1 MLGLIMKTYQHW
13 IDGAP
18 VAPSSGQW
26 LDTVDPYRNEAW
38 ARVARGNDE
47 DVSRAVESAWH
58 AMHEGPWS
66 RMTATERGKVL
77 RRIGDLLA
85 EHRHAQRLAEVE
97 SRDNG
102 KILAEMRGQLAAI
115 PEHWHYFAGL
125 ADKIEGA
132 VVPVDKADT
141 LAMTYR
147 EPVGV
152 VAALTA
158 WNSPLMFFTIKCA
171 PALAAGC
178 SVVLKPS
185 EFASV
190 SSLELAALTKE
201 AGLPDGVIN
210 VVTGLGQE
218 VGAPL
223 IDHPRIAKVTF
234 TGSDVTG
241 ARVYQAAAKSLK
253 RVAMELGGKSP
264 NIVFEDANL
273 DLACVGAVSGIFGA
287 AGQMCTAGSR
297 LLVQN
302 SIREEFTEKLVERA
316 RKLTLGDPMRPD
328 TDVGPIA
335 TVPQFEKVLHY
346 IEVAQAE
353 GARCLLGGGP
363 AKGVG
368 LEGRQFIEPT
378 IFTDVSN
385 KMRIAQEEVFGPV
398 LSIIGFDTEEEAVQL
413 GNDVIYGLAA
423 GVWTRDVG
431 RAIRMSKALK
441 AGMVWVNTYRSYSVM
456 VPVGGM
462 KQSGLGRE
470 GGIEAV
476 NEYLETKSVM
486 ISTSSAMPANPF
498 VQR

>member
-1 MLGLIMKTYQHW
+1 MKTYEHW
-13 IDGAP
+13 IDGAFVRP
-18 VAPSSGQW
+18 AGGEW
-26 LDTVDPYRNEAW
+26 FDTVDPYRGEAW
-38 ARVARGNDE
+38 ARIARGNE
-47 DVSRAVESAWH
+47 ADVDRAVAAARR

-66 RMTATERGKVL
+66 RMSASARGNVL

-85 EHRHAQRLAEVE
+85 ESRNAQHLAELE

-102 KILAEMRGQLAAI
+102 KILAEMHQQLEYL
-115 PEHWHYFAGL
+115 PQHWYYFAGL
-125 ADKIEGA
+125 ADKVEGS
-132 VVPVDKADT
+132 VIPVDKADM

-185 EFASV
+185 EFTSA

-210 VVTGLGQE
+210 VVTGFGQE
-218 VGAPL
+218 AGSALVEHR
-223 IDHPRIAKVTF
+223 DVAKITF
-234 TGSDVTG
+234 TGSDKTG
-241 ARVYQAAAKSLK
+241 AKIYETAARTMK
-253 RVAMELGGKSP
+253 RVSLELGGKSP
-264 NIVFEDANL
+264 NIVFDDADL
-273 DLACVGAVSGIFGA
+273 DIACVGAVSGIFGA

-302 SIREEFTEKLVERA
+302 SIREAFTKRLLA
-316 RKLTLGDPMRPD
+316 AAQDLKLGDPMRAD
-328 TDVGPIA
+328 TQIGPIA
-335 TVPQFEKVLHY
+335 TPPQYEKVLRY
-346 IEVAQAE
+346 IDLAKAE
-353 GARCLLGGGP
+353 GARCILGGRAATGP
-363 AKGVG
+363 DLRGG
-368 LEGRQFIEPT
+368 QFVQPT

-385 KMRIAQEEVFGPV
+385 GMQIAQEEVFGPV
-398 LSIIGFDTEEEAVQL
+398 LSIIGFDTESDAIEIA
-413 GNDVIYGLAA
+413 NDVIYGLAA
-423 GVWTRDVG
+423 GVWTGDIG
-431 RAIRMSKALK
+431 RAVRMSKALK
-441 AGMVWVNTYRSYSVM
+441 AGMVWVNTYRAYSYL
-456 VPVGGM
+456 VPIGGM

-470 GGIEAV
+470 SGIEAI

-486 ISTSSAMPANPF
+486 ISTASSGPINAF

>member
-1 MLGLIMKTYQHW
+1 MKTYQHW

-18 VAPSSGQW
+18 VAPASGEW
-26 LDTVDPYRNEAW
+26 LDTVDPYHGETW
-38 ARVARGNDE
+38 ARVPRGNRQ
-47 DVSRAVESAWH
+47 DVDRAVAAAHE
-58 AMHEGPWS
+58 AMHTGPWS
-66 RMTATERGKVL
+66 RMTATERGRIL

-85 EHRHAQRLAEVE
+85 HPDHARRLAEIE

-102 KILAEMRGQLAAI
+102 KILAEMQGQLKAL
-115 PEHWHYFAGL
+115 PEHWYYFAGL
-125 ADKIEGA
+125 ADKIEGS
-132 VVPVDKADT
+132 VIPVDKADM

-178 SVVLKPS
+178 AVVVKPS
-185 EFASV
+185 EFASA

-210 VVTGLGQE
+210 VVTGFGADVGSALVEHPE
-218 VGAPL
+218 V
-223 IDHPRIAKVTF
+223 AKITF
-234 TGSDVTG
+234 TGSDTTG
-241 ARVYQAAAKSLK
+241 AKVYEAAARTMK

-264 NIVFEDANL
+264 NIVFEDADL
-273 DLACVGAVSGIFGA
+273 DVACVGAVSGIFGA

-302 SIREEFTEKLVERA
+302 SIREAFTERLLAMSRNLK
-316 RKLTLGDPMRPD
+316 LGDPMRPE
-328 TDVGPIA
+328 TEIGPIA
-335 TVPQFEKVLHY
+335 TPPQYEKVLRY
-346 IEVAQAE
+346 IELGKSE
-353 GARCLLGGGP
+353 GARCIVGGQRATGPGLGAG
-363 AKGVG
+363 
-368 LEGRQFIEPT
+368 QFVEPT

-385 KMRIAQEEVFGPV
+385 GMRIAQEEVFGPV
-398 LSIIGFDTEEEAVQL
+398 LSIIGFDDENEAVAI
-413 GNDVIYGLAA
+413 GNDVVYGLAA

-441 AGMVWVNTYRSYSVM
+441 AGMVWVNTYRAYSHL
-456 VPVGGM
+456 VPIGGM

-470 GGIEAV
+470 SGIEAV

-486 ISTSSAMPANPF
+486 ISTATGSPVNPF
-498 VQR
+498 LQR